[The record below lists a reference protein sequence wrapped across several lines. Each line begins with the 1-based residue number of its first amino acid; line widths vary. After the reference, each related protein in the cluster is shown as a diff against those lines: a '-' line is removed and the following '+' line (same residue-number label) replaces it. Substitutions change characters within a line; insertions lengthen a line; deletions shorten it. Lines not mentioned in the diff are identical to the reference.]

1 MPRVKQDKEVKRLR
15 ALICIDD
22 TDNIDIKR
30 GTGHLASELAEQ
42 ITEHGWGK
50 CEAVTRHQLLVHPD
64 VPYTS
69 HNSAMCFAADIN
81 PEHLEDIINYSG
93 KFLERERAVGS
104 DPGLCVVIPERLT
117 NPGWLIA
124 YGFSAKHEVL
134 NKDYAYNIAAELGV
148 HLSEHGGTGDG
159 VVGALAGTGLRLS
172 GNDGR
177 FRGKFTLAL
186 PGQAIT
192 VADIYAK
199 TYITKVRNKESGLI
213 LKNHELVELGEKVKA
228 VLIDREAVLMV
239 APLSEPGDRGALW
252 RTCTKDELRIY

>member
-1 MPRVKQDKEVKRLR
+1 MR

-30 GTGHLASELAEQ
+30 GTGQLASELAEQ
-42 ITEHGWGK
+42 ITEHGWGD
-50 CEAVTRHQLLVHPD
+50 CEPVTRHQLFVHPD

-69 HNSAMCFAADIN
+69 HNSAMCFAADIKLQ
-81 PEHLEDIINYSG
+81 HLQDIIEYSG
-93 KFLERERAVGS
+93 EFLVRERAIGS

-124 YGFSAKHEVL
+124 YGFSAKQEVL
-134 NKDYAYNIAAELGV
+134 NKEYAYSVAAELGV

-177 FRGKFTLAL
+177 FRGKLSLVL

-192 VADIYAK
+192 VADIYAGS
-199 TYITKVRNKESGLI
+199 YITKVRNKEDGRI
-213 LKNHELVELGEKVKA
+213 LKEHELVELGEKVKA
-228 VLIDREAVLMV
+228 VLIDQEAVLLV
-239 APLSEPGDRGALW
+239 VPLSNQGDRGSLW
-252 RTCTKDELRIY
+252 RSCTKEELRVY